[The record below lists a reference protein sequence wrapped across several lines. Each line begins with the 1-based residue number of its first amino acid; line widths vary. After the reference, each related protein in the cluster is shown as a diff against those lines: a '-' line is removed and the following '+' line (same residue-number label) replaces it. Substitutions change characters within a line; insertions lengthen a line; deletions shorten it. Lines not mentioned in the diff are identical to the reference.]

1 MRQGTMAGH
10 ACIICVLIPCCD
22 DDDDKVERKKTLFIF
37 FLTYLHV
44 LVETES
50 IFVFYTRV
58 WDTRNMQPAFTFPAQ
73 QYFQV
78 NNLLKD

>member
-1 MRQGTMAGH
+1 MAGH
-10 ACIICVLIPCCD
+10 ASTICVLMPCGGGDDDDD

-37 FLTYLHV
+37 LTYLHV

-50 IFVFYTRV
+50 VFVFYTRV

-78 NNLLKD
+78 CNFLED